1 MLVKPTL
8 ESLLKKVDSRYT
20 LSVVAAK
27 RARQLVN
34 GAQPLAN
41 SDTPNFVTT
50 ACEEI
55 KAMRIIPMKG
65 ILDVYIPLRP
75 EVAAERLAAK
85 TALENARLQEAIE
98 ENITRNARSAAKEAA
113 MNAKAD
119 EMMADDLEENF
130 DIEDEAEDLGS
141 EIILDDADQTED
153 EFEVNDDL
161 ELDIGEAEEA
171 VTLDAVKSEVKP
183 AKAKKPAKANYVNK
197 SDKIEEFDET
207 DEFVALTD
215 EFEDSAKPEK
225 KKKSAKKATPK
236 KTEISSEE
244 SDADAD
250 KATFTES

>member
-34 GAQPLAN
+34 GAQPLAH

-98 ENITRNARSAAKEAA
+98 ETITRNARSAAKEAA
-113 MNAKAD
+113 MNAKAE
-119 EMMADDLEENF
+119 EMMADDFEEAF
-130 DIEDEAEDLGS
+130 DIDEDAEEPATDFV
-141 EIILDDADQTED
+141 LDDSDITDD
-153 EFEVNDDL
+153 EYAVNE
-161 ELDIGEAEEA
+161 ELDLDINDPVEAATSDVEEVVA
-171 VTLDAVKSEVKP
+171 KP
-183 AKAKKPAKANYVNK
+183 AKAKKSGKANYVNA

-215 EFEDSAKPEK
+215 DFEDTSKPEK
-225 KKKSAKKATPK
+225 KKKSTKKAAAK
-236 KTEISSEE
+236 IAEASE
-244 SDADAD
+244 SDTTEDT
-250 KATFTES
+250 ATEDQEEA